1 MARPMNVYDPFSQLR
16 GRAPARVMGRFNEP
30 GRDAERR
37 LRNLENDIARLQGRF
52 AEFRSRTMAD
62 IKALLDKLE
71 DQNTVSAGY
80 RVAVDEKL
88 ARM

>member
-1 MARPMNVYDPFSQLR
+1 
-16 GRAPARVMGRFNEP
+16 
-30 GRDAERR
+30 
-37 LRNLENDIARLQGRF
+37 
-52 AEFRSRTMAD
+52 MAD

-88 ARM
+88 AALKAQIDALTAGQIDAATQARIDAAFTAASADTDADREATALLKGTPAEGTPVTQPGP